1 MIIHIFIPN
10 FNVGGAE
17 TVCVKVANYLS
28 QTHDVIIYVNETSGA
43 LKSSLRTSIKVRK
56 LFFNRSILNF
66 FQIRR
71 ILNNN
76 NDERFI
82 TFLTHINIIVLAAS
96 FSKKINGKVI
106 ISERNNLNNDLSMQ
120 PWLKRNIQY
129 FLLKFLY
136 LRAKKIICVSK
147 GVLLSVEKILGYNP
161 KIVHIDNPV
170 LSQNLE
176 DLKLEPLIYKYK
188 KFLQGRQFF
197 LAVGRLE
204 KQKNYHLLI
213 NSFYRVSKQHSNY
226 CLVILGS
233 GNLMEELKKLVSKLG
248 LTEKV
253 MFPGFD
259 ENPFKW
265 MHLADCFVLS
275 SDYEGLP
282 GALVQ
287 ALSISKFIISTD
299 CKDGPNEILK
309 NGKFGQ
315 LIPVANE
322 QKLSQAMINVIDGK
336 QMFIPFSERHL
347 SRFGLTHN
355 LNIYKKLICEP

>member
-1 MIIHIFIPN
+1 MLIHIFIPN

-17 TVCVKVANYLS
+17 TVCVKIANHLS
-28 QTHDVIIYVNETSGA
+28 QTHDVIIYVNETVGV
-43 LKSSLRTSIKVRK
+43 LRLRLDTSIQVRK
-56 LFFNRSILNF
+56 LFYKRSILNF

-71 ILNNN
+71 ILNRN

-96 FSKKINGKVI
+96 VSKKINGKVI
-106 ISERNNLNNDLSMQ
+106 ISERNNLDNDLSMQ
-120 PWLKRNIQY
+120 PWIKRYIQY

-136 LRAKKIICVSK
+136 LRAKNVICVSK
-147 GVLLSVEKILGYNP
+147 GVRLSVEKVIGRNS

-170 LSQNLE
+170 LSEDLE
-176 DLKLEPLIYKYK
+176 DLKLEPMIHQHQN
-188 KFLQGRQFF
+188 FLQGRKFF
-197 LAVGRLE
+197 LSVGRLE
-204 KQKNYHLLI
+204 KQKNYPLLI
-213 NSFYRVSKQHSNY
+213 NSFNQISKQYTDY
-226 CLVILGS
+226 CLVLLGS
-233 GNLMEELKKLVSKLG
+233 GSLKDELTKLVSKLG

-309 NGKFGQ
+309 NGEFGQ
-315 LIPVANE
+315 LVPVANE
-322 QKLSQAMINVIDGK
+322 QKLTQAMCNVIDGK
-336 QMFIPFSERHL
+336 QVFIPFLQRDL
-347 SRFGLTHN
+347 SRFGTIKN
-355 LNIYKKLICEP
+355 LNNYKKIICEP